1 MATQEKP
8 TLKVNNVIQDKSA
21 VSVAVATL
29 LLLFLS
35 FFAIR
40 YFNKTENT
48 EGSINGDGLSTRV
61 DDLNKDTS
69 SKDSDS
75 MVNKDKN
82 SDQEVVIGTGGS
94 DFNSSTWVATDYQPS
109 SKTGDTH
116 TVQSGD
122 TLWEIAEAYT
132 GNGANWT
139 QIAQANNVSYLSNGN
154 PLIMPGQV
162 LTIPSGL

>member
-1 MATQEKP
+1 MAKQEKP

-40 YFNKTENT
+40 YFNKTETN
-48 EGSINGDGLSTRV
+48 EGSINGDGLSTKV
-61 DDLNKDTS
+61 DSLNNDNSDESTDTPV
-69 SKDSDS
+69 DQ
-75 MVNKDKN
+75 NTN
-82 SDQEVVIGTGGS
+82 SDQSAVLGTGGS
-94 DFNSSTWVATDYQPS
+94 DFNASIWVATDYQPN

-132 GNGANWT
+132 GNGANWH